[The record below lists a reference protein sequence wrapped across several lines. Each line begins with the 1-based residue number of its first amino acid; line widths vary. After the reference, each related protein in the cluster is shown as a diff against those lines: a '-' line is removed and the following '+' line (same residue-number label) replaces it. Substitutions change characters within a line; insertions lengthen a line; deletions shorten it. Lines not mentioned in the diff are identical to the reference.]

1 MPKLNKRRSIGR
13 IYVQKRWYDKTV
25 LSENDSE
32 SERED
37 ITSDKYDKSEFI
49 RFTDKMKVDDIGDLF
64 ELIKNKIG
72 LKLVSVLLYMTLRY
86 FGINWLECD
95 EFFKKING
103 LKTETANKWANIF
116 LSGSF
121 NEFISEA
128 KAYAAERCAAKA
140 ADFDAFELTKFIDEQ
155 FYMLTDLKKDPDDSL
170 IRSVQSCRLDLRRWG
185 ARFESNS
192 QRPYFEGH
200 ERQDVVQHR
209 THFLQYFLPRK
220 DSYYLISEGSQPKW
234 RVPTD
239 GTPTILIFHDES
251 TFRSGEV
258 SAKRWLYGDQ
268 APFYSKGR
276 GRSNIPSEYEKAL
289 EKYPDLDEEQDI
301 DYRERSASASM
312 NVGSDSYFDNSTI
325 LSQFERLFKLL
336 YFKKCFN
343 NHKIEIIVDNAR
355 THSARAYTL
364 FDFGKGISTRCPV
377 DQLEWVGDKG
387 TTQSLSCYFQKGH
400 NRGKSKG
407 LYQIAVELK
416 CNPSPKA
423 QLSQLHQLLAH
434 HPAFQNISRLEQL
447 AQKYGVSVLFCP
459 KYHCEMKAIEGCWA
473 HMKQFIRKR
482 TDQKYPTMIRLI
494 KESQTNFEQQ
504 QVHLKLFR
512 RFWKCLE
519 AHNQGKT
526 YNDVLQLFFSTTCTG
541 ANKEHLKVRNTNL
554 N

>member
-1 MPKLNKRRSIGR
+1 MPKLNKRRFIGR

-121 NEFISEA
+121 NEFISEGRGGKHISSFYDLFPDIESSA

-192 QRPYFEGH
+192 QRPYFEGN
-200 ERQDVVQHR
+200 ERQDAVQHR
-209 THFLQYFLPRK
+209 TNFLQYFLPRK

-276 GRSNIPSEYEKAL
+276 GRSNMLSDFLVMHPSGPFFYLSPSEYEKAL

-312 NVGSDSYFDNSTI
+312 NVGSGSYFDNSTI

-343 NHKIEIIVDNAR
+343 NHKIEIIVDNAH
-355 THSARAYTL
+355 THSDRAYTL

-423 QLSQLHQLLAH
+423 QLSELHQLLAH
-434 HPAFQNISRLEQL
+434 HPAFQNVILLSLHHNL
-447 AQKYGVSVLFCP
+447 
-459 KYHCEMKAIEGCWA
+459 
-473 HMKQFIRKR
+473 RK
-482 TDQKYPTMIRLI
+482 
-494 KESQTNFEQQ
+494 
-504 QVHLKLFR
+504 
-512 RFWKCLE
+512 
-519 AHNQGKT
+519 
-526 YNDVLQLFFSTTCTG
+526 QLFYFPTLDF
-541 ANKEHLKVRNTNL
+541 HD
-554 N
+554 